1 MSRVYDAFAA
11 TRGPCVL
18 LESTSAFSP
27 RARLGLLA
35 RNPRAA
41 LVADEHGLR
50 RATADGITSV
60 RGDAFSALRSMLA
73 EVRPGRWPDE
83 GGIAGALAYDAA
95 RPGRAAAT
103 PKLIAFAF
111 DRFLVEEDGV
121 FSGDG
126 FGDGGPCPWL
136 DALLAQP
143 ALPGD
148 PPPAVPLDLA
158 RWSSLTR
165 GAHAALVRV
174 VQDHIAA
181 GDIYQANLS
190 QRFALPWAAGGRS
203 LYDALRRIS
212 PAPFA
217 GYLRAGGLEIVS
229 ASPERLLSVL
239 DGRATTRPLAG
250 TRPRSAD
257 PLADRA
263 LAAELLL
270 SEKERAEHLM
280 LVDLARNDLG
290 RVADIGSVHVDELM
304 VVEEQSHVRHI
315 VSNVTARLRAGASP
329 LDALAAVFPG
339 GTITGVPKIRCMEI
353 LDEVEPVPRGF
364 YTGALFYLTPSGRLD
379 ANILIRSAV
388 VTGGRVVFHTGGGI
402 VADSDPDREYEET
415 LHKAEGMKLA
425 LEAVLAAG
433 G

>member
-1 MSRVYDAFAA
+1 MSRAYDAFLA

-18 LESTSAFSP
+18 LESTSAPSP
-27 RARLGLLA
+27 RARRSLLA

-41 LVADEHGLR
+41 LVADEEGLR
-50 RATADGITSV
+50 HGTVEGIRRV
-60 RGDAFSALRSMLA
+60 GGDAFEAVRSMLR
-73 EVRPGRWPDE
+73 ELRPGRWPDE

-95 RPGRAAAT
+95 RPGRGAAS
-103 PKLIAFAF
+103 PKLVALAV
-111 DRFLVEEDGV
+111 DRFLVEEEGAVSDDG
-121 FSGDG
+121 GDR
-126 FGDGGPCPWL
+126 GPCPWL
-136 DALLAQP
+136 DALIA
-143 ALPGD
+143 
-148 PPPAVPLDLA
+148 PPARSAGPAPGIPLDLA
-158 RWSSLTR
+158 RWSSLR
-165 GAHAALVRV
+165 RDEHRRLVRV
-174 VQDHIAA
+174 VQEHIGA

-190 QRFALPWAAGGRS
+190 QRFDLPWAAGGLP
-203 LYDALRRIS
+203 LYAALRRIS

-239 DGRATTRPLAG
+239 DGTATTRPLAG

-257 PLADRA
+257 PRADRA

-315 VSNVTARLRAGASP
+315 VSNVTARMRPGADP

-353 LDEVEPVPRGF
+353 LDRVEPVPRGF
-364 YTGALFYLTPSGRLD
+364 YTGALFYVTPSGRLD

-388 VTGGRVVFHTGGGI
+388 VSGGRVAFHTGGGI

-425 LEAVLAAG
+425 LEAVLG
-433 G
+433 QDG

>member
-1 MSRVYDAFAA
+1 MSRAYEAFAS
-11 TRGPCVL
+11 TRGACVL
-18 LESTSAFSP
+18 LESTAAPSP
-27 RARLGLLA
+27 HARRSLLA
-35 RNPRAA
+35 RNPRAV
-41 LVADEHGLR
+41 LVADESGLR
-50 RATADGITSV
+50 RASAEGVTRVG
-60 RGDAFSALRSMLA
+60 GDAFTALRAMLR
-73 EVRPGRWPDE
+73 EVRPGHWPDE
-83 GGIAGALAYDAA
+83 GGIAGALSYDAA
-95 RPGRAAAT
+95 RPRRGAAT
-103 PKLIAFAF
+103 PKLIAFAV
-111 DRFLVEEDGV
+111 DRFLVEEADAVQEDDG
-121 FSGDG
+121 GD
-126 FGDGGPCPWL
+126 GPCPWV
-136 DALLAQP
+136 DALVPSAASP
-143 ALPGD
+143 AA
-148 PPPAVPLDLA
+148 PPPPTPLDLA
-158 RWSSLTR
+158 RWSNLTR
-165 GAHAALVRV
+165 GEHAALVRV

-190 QRFALPWAAGGRS
+190 QRFELPWSAGGRR
-203 LYDALRRIS
+203 LYAALRTIS

-229 ASPERLLSVL
+229 ASPERLLSVV

-257 PLADRA
+257 PGADRA
-263 LAAELLL
+263 LAADLLL

-290 RVADIGSVHVDELM
+290 RVADIGSVDVDELM
-304 VVEEQSHVRHI
+304 IVEEQSHVRHI
-315 VSNVTARLRAGASP
+315 VSNVTARLRPGADP

-388 VTGGRVVFHTGGGI
+388 VAGGRVTFHTGGGI

-425 LEAVLAAG
+425 LQAVLDGPA
-433 G
+433 